1 MKDVLK
7 QYYETNC
14 MKDVLNSAPAL
25 IE

>member
-14 MKDVLNSAPAL
+14 MKDVLNSTPAL